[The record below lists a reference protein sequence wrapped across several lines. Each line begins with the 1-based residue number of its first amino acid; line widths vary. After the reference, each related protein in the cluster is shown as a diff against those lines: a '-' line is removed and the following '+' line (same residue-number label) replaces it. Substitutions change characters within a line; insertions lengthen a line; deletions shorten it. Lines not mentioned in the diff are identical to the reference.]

1 VHAGGREH
9 LADDSP
15 LWRPLLGASLLPPRV
30 QGSKLRLGALA
41 KLHVWDGAGER
52 GRTPHAA
59 RAVQIGHCR
68 FTMLCSCSRGFV
80 AGDRWRNNKRCDRL
94 NIKSNLWYK

>member
-9 LADDSP
+9 LADDPP

-59 RAVQIGHCR
+59 RAVQIGHCAEKC
-68 FTMLCSCSRGFV
+68 THSCPRV
-80 AGDRWRNNKRCDRL
+80 
-94 NIKSNLWYK
+94 SNPRSGP